1 MKFIIAVFLATFLMA
16 NNYALSGPLDKL
28 ERGLDK
34 LFGKEIESG
43 ADIKAAKKKK
53 KKLKKPLKKLLV
65 NHVIPRE
72 GLLINLKQ
80 D

>member
-53 KKLKKPLKKLLV
+53 RS
-65 NHVIPRE
+65 N
-72 GLLINLKQ
+72 
-80 D
+80 

>member
-1 MKFIIAVFLATFLMA
+1 MA

-43 ADIKAAKKKK
+43 QNKSRKKKTNSK
-53 KKLKKPLKKLLV
+53 ILKT
-65 NHVIPRE
+65 N
-72 GLLINLKQ
+72 NLFERWYKIKEAT
-80 D
+80 